1 VPVAESAS
9 DSAPSSAS
17 DFASSRGI
25 LSAEPSMN
33 STDREAER
41 LARATAAISMTNTEM
56 SRMTIPTIML
66 KATKIMRIRIPAD
79 AADLFL

>member
-1 VPVAESAS
+1 
-9 DSAPSSAS
+9 
-17 DFASSRGI
+17 
-25 LSAEPSMN
+25 MN